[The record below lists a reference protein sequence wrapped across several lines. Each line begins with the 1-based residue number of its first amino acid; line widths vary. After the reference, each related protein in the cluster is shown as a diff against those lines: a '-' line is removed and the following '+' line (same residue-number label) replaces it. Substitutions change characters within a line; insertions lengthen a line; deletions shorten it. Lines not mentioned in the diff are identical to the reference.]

1 MLYIYTV
8 VCDSVLSK
16 YNASTSQDRQAETW
30 SDKSL
35 LHTTSR
41 TSIFADIPYSTK
53 RDSVLAD
60 RESQL
65 DSFLPS
71 STMSL
76 YGQDSSL
83 SGVHSSALGRVGA
96 PIVTTVSYINPSH
109 VFCSLPFMKF
119 TGEWD

>member
-1 MLYIYTV
+1 MLYIYAI
-8 VCDSVLSK
+8 VCDFVVSK
-16 YNASTSQDRQAETW
+16 YNAPTSQDRQAETW

-35 LHTTSR
+35 LHTSSR
-41 TSIFADIPYSTK
+41 TSIFADIPLSTK

-65 DSFLPS
+65 DLFLPS

-83 SGVHSSALGRVGA
+83 SGVRSSALGRVGA

-109 VFCSLPFMKF
+109 VFC
-119 TGEWD
+119 